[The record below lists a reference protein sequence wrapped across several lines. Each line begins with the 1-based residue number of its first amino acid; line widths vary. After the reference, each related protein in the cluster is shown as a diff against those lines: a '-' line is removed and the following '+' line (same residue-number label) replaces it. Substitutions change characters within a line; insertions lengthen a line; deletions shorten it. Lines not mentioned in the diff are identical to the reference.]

1 MCVCVCLSACVIC
14 LSKTVLLLP
23 SLALTYCFPPSLQHY
38 LVRAACTGVA
48 LQESACGGDHVAG
61 RHRPE
66 AQPHPDRH
74 GQRDLSKGAGVV
86 ASSLFLCRI
95 TESCLYVRG
104 PGCQIEHR
112 YKVPFICWSRE
123 IINQQTLV
131 FVVLSA
137 SLTTRQKHLVFTS
150 TNLS

>member
-1 MCVCVCLSACVIC
+1 MHAGLCARMLYRHLGACICVFTHAHVKTHHSDTRLSLQGCAITAVPGTDPL
-14 LSKTVLLLP
+14 LS
-23 SLALTYCFPPSLQHY
+23 SSSQHY

-74 GQRDLSKGAGVV
+74 GKRDLSKGSGIVT
-86 ASSLFLCRI
+86 SSLFLCTI

-104 PGCQIEHR
+104 LGCQIG
-112 YKVPFICWSRE
+112 
-123 IINQQTLV
+123 T
-131 FVVLSA
+131 
-137 SLTTRQKHLVFTS
+137 SL
-150 TNLS
+150 